1 MRKQKTAIILAVLT
15 GLSLSGSAFA
25 ADPVVTID
33 ATPYAN
39 AGDTIRITG
48 NIQNPRECTDALNTE
63 NATRWQISVDNVSQR
78 IGVGESASVTYTTSK
93 PEHTIKIY
101 YVCGFVDNTTNQLTF
116 DSSQRGWEERS
127 VSKVIKQTTPTSGGG
142 GPPPPGNNGC
152 PPGQDGNPCKL
163 INPAKGQL
171 VDTDNFPQL
180 LSDIIKILLSFA
192 GVIGVIFLILGGYRY
207 IASQGNEEG
216 MEKAKK
222 TIMGALIGIVLIIL
236 SFAVVAII
244 NNLLV
249 KGP

>member
-1 MRKQKTAIILAVLT
+1 MRKQKTAVVICILIAGILYASPELVIAQGT
-15 GLSLSGSAFA
+15 VDHGSCASEGKIL
-25 ADPVVTID
+25 DPVKKECV
-33 ATPYAN
+33 P
-39 AGDTIRITG
+39 
-48 NIQNPRECTDALNTE
+48 NP
-63 NATRWQISVDNVSQR
+63 
-78 IGVGESASVTYTTSK
+78 
-93 PEHTIKIY
+93 
-101 YVCGFVDNTTNQLTF
+101 
-116 DSSQRGWEERS
+116 
-127 VSKVIKQTTPTSGGG
+127 
-142 GPPPPGNNGC
+142 C
-152 PPGQDGNPCKL
+152 PPGQEPRDPGQSFNAATNPCKI